1 MNTLQRYMVLNSL
14 LLVVIPVMSQQ
25 KEDKEIKLNEETVKL
40 IQFDF
45 LPGIWRIITSLW
57 KLRWKRN
64 GWNFRILLIKESPE
78 V

>member
-14 LLVVIPVMSQQ
+14 VLVVIPVMSQQ

-45 LPGIWRIITSLW
+45 LPGDMCNL
-57 KLRWKRN
+57 
-64 GWNFRILLIKESPE
+64 F
-78 V
+78 